1 MNLHLLSA
9 ALRCGLAALVGLTLA
24 VPAQAAPV
32 TYSVQGHFTG
42 ATSDDPTLVAAIAP
56 LLGAGQ
62 SLSLTLSLDN
72 ATASSG
78 ITPGLGATMYPAIT
92 ATGARF
98 AGFDDA
104 TSSGCASPS
113 DFICSL
119 HIRNGA
125 GGFSA
130 PDQVSLFPAILRST
144 ALEAA
149 SGLGRPLS
157 LQLMSFFTDFSGSS
171 LSSDALDVDLST
183 LPVSGWS
190 GQFGVFMLRDGG
202 GFDRASF
209 AFSVDSVTP
218 GVPSDPAPQPLP
230 APGSLALSLLALAGL
245 ALRGR
250 KTGGPTA

>member
-1 MNLHLLSA
+1 M
-9 ALRCGLAALVGLTLA
+9 
-24 VPAQAAPV
+24 
-32 TYSVQGHFTG
+32 
-42 ATSDDPTLVAAIAP
+42 AAIAP

-149 SGLGRPLS
+149 MDWAPLS

-171 LSSDALDVDLST
+171 LSSDALT
-183 LPVSGWS
+183 W
-190 GQFGVFMLRDGG
+190 
-202 GFDRASF
+202 
-209 AFSVDSVTP
+209 T
-218 GVPSDPAPQPLP
+218 
-230 APGSLALSLLALAGL
+230 
-245 ALRGR
+245 
-250 KTGGPTA
+250 